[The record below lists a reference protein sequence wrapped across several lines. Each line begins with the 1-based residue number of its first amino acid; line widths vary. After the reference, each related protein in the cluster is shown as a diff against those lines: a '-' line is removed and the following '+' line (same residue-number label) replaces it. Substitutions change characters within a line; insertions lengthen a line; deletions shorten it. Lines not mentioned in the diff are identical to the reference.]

1 MYFIEFQP
9 FIINKYKRRK
19 SINAVILPMVD
30 IEGETKIPKST
41 HQSKCSF
48 VPGQRG
54 KLLLLYQNFTYSKNN
69 ENGNTTYWKCRTIY
83 NGKPCNARI
92 TTFKRTNGLY
102 NVFLTNAEHNHPPS
116 KHETTVAVYSA
127 TSRGRVQL
135 IYGGQ
140 PFIFEKK
147 IKLSTLE
154 EKKYWRCNQWW
165 NQKCRSRVC
174 TINDTVIPLNRYHT
188 HEEIVKRKKRVRKN
202 LIPPAT
208 AVANDKLIKPED
220 GHHNVGPT
228 TTITSTSIGSVAGTG
243 RANLDVSSLGMHLKY
258 EEIVADVTEIVEPS
272 AVVIS
277 KK

>member
-1 MYFIEFQP
+1 MYVKFQP

-19 SINAVILPMVD
+19 STNTVILPMVD
-30 IEGETKIPKST
+30 IEGETKRPKPWAT

-69 ENGNTTYWKCRTIY
+69 ENGNTTYWKCRTIH

-92 TTFKRTNGLY
+92 TTFKR
-102 NVFLTNAEHNHPPS
+102 PI
-116 KHETTVAVYSA
+116 VAVYSA

-174 TINDTVIPLNRYHT
+174 TINDMVIPLNRYHT

-208 AVANDKLIKPED
+208 AIANDKLIKPED
-220 GHHNVGPT
+220 GYNAGQTT
-228 TTITSTSIGSVAGTG
+228 TTITSAGLGSIAGTG
-243 RANLDVSSLGMHLKY
+243 RGNLVVSSLGMHLKY
-258 EEIVADVTEIVEPS
+258 EEIVADVTEIVEPA
-272 AVVIS
+272 AVVMS

>member
-1 MYFIEFQP
+1 
-9 FIINKYKRRK
+9 
-19 SINAVILPMVD
+19 MVD
-30 IEGETKIPKST
+30 IEGETKRPKPWAT

-69 ENGNTTYWKCRTIY
+69 ENGNTTYWKCRTIH

-92 TTFKRTNGLY
+92 TTFKRVNGLY
-102 NVFLTNAEHNHPPS
+102 NVFLTKAEHNHPPS
-116 KHETTVAVYSA
+116 KHEPIVAVYSA

-174 TINDTVIPLNRYHT
+174 TINDMVIPLNRYHT

-208 AVANDKLIKPED
+208 AIANDKLIKPED
-220 GHHNVGPT
+220 GYNAGQTT
-228 TTITSTSIGSVAGTG
+228 TTITSAGLGSIAGTG
-243 RANLDVSSLGMHLKY
+243 RGNLVVSSLGMHLKY
-258 EEIVADVTEIVEPS
+258 EEIVADVTEIVEPA
-272 AVVIS
+272 AVVMS